1 MSNSALLKATLQW
14 YLDHGVDEILADAP
28 IDRTRV
34 KSVQE
39 MLAEK
44 EPAVAVKQPA
54 QAPVTAVKN
63 QQQGGAQN
71 NQAPQTPMMG
81 AAQAITQAV
90 ELAGAAQDLGA
101 LQKAI
106 TEFEG
111 LSIKKTATQI
121 VFSDGTADAPIMVI
135 GDVPGAQDDREGKPF
150 MGQEGAL
157 FDKILASIG
166 LERGADEA
174 NKAAYLT
181 NLLNWRPPGNRTPSQ
196 SEIDISLPFLKRHI
210 ALQKPKALLIFGGAA
225 GAALLDENLSISKLR
240 GRWHIYKC
248 PENGDIP
255 MRVTYH
261 PTYLMKTPA
270 QKRSVW
276 HDMLAFD
283 EKREELGLK

>member
-135 GDVPGAQDDREGKPF
+135 
-150 MGQEGAL
+150 
-157 FDKILASIG
+157 
-166 LERGADEA
+166 
-174 NKAAYLT
+174 
-181 NLLNWRPPGNRTPSQ
+181 
-196 SEIDISLPFLKRHI
+196 DISLPFLKRHI